1 MLHAR
6 HLHAITALFLLAPAT
21 ALSAEATAAP
31 DFNTH
36 IAPIFKKY
44 CQGCHNAKDAEH
56 GLVLDSYDTLLKGGD
71 DGAVINAGRADQ
83 SRLLTMIDGR
93 AKPVMPPEGNE
104 APSKDEIALI
114 KAWIDAGAKSP
125 TGKPLDPTLLVTPH
139 VKPLAPVR
147 EAITAVAISPDG
159 KLAALAGYREVRLIY
174 TESRG
179 LARKISN
186 IRGNVAAVG
195 FSTDGSLLYTAAG
208 EPGLFGEA
216 QLWKVSDG
224 SVARTFTGHADSLYA
239 AALSPNGKLLAT
251 GSYDQQIKL
260 WDTATGKEVRSLVG
274 HNGAVFDLAFSPNG
288 KMLASASADRTVKL
302 WEVLTGARLET
313 LGQSLKETYTVAFS
327 PDGNRIVAGG
337 VDNRI
342 RVWQLSDTAKEGTN
356 PLVWTRFA
364 HESPIIKLAFARDG
378 NTLVSAAEDRTVK
391 IWETTNFT
399 ELRPLDKQPDWVPGL
414 AFAPDNKSVLLGR
427 LNGTYA
433 LYDATTAKAIAPPKP
448 ELTEISPRGLQR
460 GTTAKVKLIGKN
472 LSAAESLKFNI
483 PALTAK
489 LLPPTNGQQPN
500 ELWAEVTAAGNLPRG
515 AYQVSAVSPAGATAE
530 LTIYVDDLPQFAEI
544 EPNETIHQTS
554 TTAATAGYWGVIAM
568 RGDQDHFRFQCKKGE
583 TYVFELSAKKIGSML
598 SGVLTVLGPMGQVVA
613 SNNDFDG
620 QDDPLVAYR
629 VSADGVY
636 TVRVGDLAL
645 AGSAQ
650 HFYRLSV
657 GTFPYVTGVFPLSV
671 PADKETELEL
681 AGYNLPAGA
690 KTKASAKKMG
700 EVEAIVNPEQFR
712 SRGSFKVAVGN
723 LPEVLEIEPN
733 DQPAKATPIPAP
745 GTVNG
750 RIWAR
755 QAGQSADVDLFR
767 FESQKGQTWII
778 ETDAAR
784 RGSPIDTKIEALD
797 AKGQPVPRLLL
808 QAVRD
813 SYITFRPI
821 DSNALDARV
830 KNWEEME
837 LNEYMF
843 MQGEVCKIFRM
854 PQGPDSGFQFYQMRG
869 KRRGYFDT
877 SATTHALDEPCYI
890 VEPHPPGT
898 SLVPTGLPLF
908 ALNYVND
915 DDGDRKLGDD
925 SRLTFVA
932 PAAGSYLVRVT
943 DVRGFQ
949 GDRFAYRLKVREAK
963 PDFEVQLRD
972 TAPSVA
978 AGSGRRLTFAAE
990 RIDGFDGE
998 ITIDISGLPPGFS
1011 TSTPLVI
1018 QSGHQEAVAVLNASP
1033 DAPQPTKENAAMAK
1047 IVARA
1052 QIGDKTIT
1060 KEVNPL
1066 GAIKLTARP
1075 SLIVRLEPAEV
1086 TIAPGTTVA
1095 CKLKIE
1101 RNGFTDR
1108 VQFDVDNLP
1117 HGVIVDNIG
1126 LSGVLIPAEQSE
1138 RQIFL
1143 TAAPWVP
1150 ATSRRFQA
1158 VAKNA
1163 GSQSSLPIML
1173 HVRKP
1178 DTVATADT
1186 KETPSPQTKP

>member
-1 MLHAR
+1 MTLAR
-6 HLHAITALFLLAPAT
+6 RIVWASLVSLIAPA
-21 ALSAEATAAP
+21 LSWSAEAPAVP

-36 IAPIFKKY
+36 VAPIFKKY

-56 GLVLDSYDTLLKGGD
+56 GLVLDSYETLLKGGD
-71 DGAVINAGRADQ
+71 DGAVISAGRSDQ
-83 SRLLTMIDGR
+83 SRLLMMLDGR
-93 AKPVMPPEGNE
+93 AKPIMPPEGNE
-104 APSKDEIALI
+104 APSKDEIAVI

-125 TGKPLDPTLLVTPH
+125 SGKPLDPTLLVTPH

-147 EAITAVAISPDG
+147 DAITAVAISPDG
-159 KLAALAGYREVRLIY
+159 KLAALAGYQEVRLIW

-179 LARKISN
+179 VARKIAN
-186 IRGNVAAVG
+186 LRGNVAAVG
-195 FSTDGSLLYTAAG
+195 FSTDGTVLYTAAG

-216 QLWKVSDG
+216 QLWKVADG
-224 SVARTFTGHADSLYA
+224 TLVQTFTGHTDSLYA

-260 WDTATGKEVRSLVG
+260 WDTATGKEQRALAG

-288 KMLASASADRTVKL
+288 KILASASGDRTVKL
-302 WEVLTGARLET
+302 WDVASGARLDT

-327 PDGNRIVAGG
+327 PDGKRVVAGG

-342 RVWQLSDTAKEGTN
+342 RVWQVSDTAREGTN

-364 HESPIIKLAFARDG
+364 HESSIIKLAFARDG
-378 NTLVSAAEDRTVK
+378 KTLVSAAEDRTVK
-391 IWETTNFT
+391 VWDATNFT

-414 AFAPDNKSVLLGR
+414 AFGPDNKSVLLGR

-433 LYDATTAKAIAPPKP
+433 VYDATTAKVIAPPKP
-448 ELTEISPRGLQR
+448 ELTEISPRGVQR
-460 GTTAKVKLIGKN
+460 GTTTKLKLSGKN
-472 LSAAESLKFNI
+472 LSVAESLKFNT
-483 PALTAK
+483 PELSGK
-489 LLPPTNGQQPN
+489 LLPSANGQPN
-500 ELWAEVTAAGNLPRG
+500 ELWAEVMAAGNLARG
-515 AYQVSAVSPAGATAE
+515 AYQVSAVSTAGATAE
-530 LTIYVDDLPQFAEI
+530 LTLYVDDLPQVGET
-544 EPNETIHQTS
+544 EPNDIVAQATTS
-554 TTAATAGYWGVIAM
+554 IAPAGYWGVVSA
-568 RGDQDHFRFQCKKGE
+568 RGDLDHFRFPCKKGE
-583 TYVFELSAKKIGSML
+583 TYVFELSAKKLGSTL

-613 SNNDFDG
+613 ANNDFDG
-620 QDDPLVAYR
+620 EDDPLVAYR
-629 VSADGVY
+629 VPADGVY
-636 TVRVGDLAL
+636 TVRVNDLAL
-645 AGSAQ
+645 NGSAN

-657 GTFPYVTGVFPLSV
+657 GTFPYVTGVFPISV

-690 KTKASAKKMG
+690 KTKVSAKKMG
-700 EVEAIVNPEQFR
+700 EMEATIDPQQFR
-712 SRGSFKVAVGN
+712 SRGTFKVAVGS
-723 LPEVLEIEPN
+723 LPEVLEAEPN

-755 QAGQSADVDLFR
+755 QAGQTADVDLFR

-784 RGSPIDTKIEALD
+784 RGSPIDTKIEVLD
-797 AKGQPVPRLLL
+797 VKGQPVPRLLL

-821 DSNALDARV
+821 DSNSLDARV

-837 LNEYMF
+837 LNEYLY

-854 PQGPDSGFQFYQMRG
+854 PQGPDSGFQFYQLRG

-877 SATTHALDEPCYI
+877 SSTTHALDEPCYI
-890 VEPHPPGT
+890 VEPHAPGT

-908 ALNYVND
+908 TLNYVND
-915 DDGDRKLGDD
+915 DEGDRKLGDD

-932 PAAGSYLVRVT
+932 PAAGSYLVRVA

-949 GDRFAYRLKVREAK
+949 GDRFAYRLTVREAK

-972 TAPSVA
+972 MAPSVS
-978 AGSGRRLTFAAE
+978 AGSGRRLGFSAE
-990 RIDGFDGE
+990 RIDGFDGD

-1011 TSTPLVI
+1011 TSAPLVI
-1018 QSGHQEAVAVLNASP
+1018 QAGHQDAVAVLNAAA
-1033 DAPQPTKENAAMAK
+1033 DAPQPTKENEATGK

-1052 QIGDKTIT
+1052 EIGGKTVT

-1066 GAIKLTARP
+1066 GMIKLTP
-1075 SLIVRLEPAEV
+1075 KPNLIVRLEPAEV
-1086 TIAPGTTVA
+1086 TIAPGATIS
-1095 CKLKIE
+1095 CKLKVE

-1150 ATSRRFQA
+1150 NTSRRFQA

-1163 GSQSSLPIML
+1163 GNQVSLPIVL

-1178 DTVATADT
+1178 DTVAAAGAESKD
-1186 KETPSPQTKP
+1186 K